1 MRGFVTQPIPPT
13 LHQGLAQPTQPIPPY
28 PTHPADIPFMVCACV
43 ALSPRLAA
51 SSRAELAAR
60 PPRAARSS
68 PLALRP
74 RLALSRAL
82 SLTPSPRCRVARPK
96 VSPETAAPLG
106 PAYTL
111 YPPTLQDSRL
121 CRPSLYPPT
130 QNPPHLPYPT
140 HRKTQTQEGGGT
152 CTFQVLTCRTRPTAG
167 LVWSGV
173 HPCSRVAIL
182 STIGTKILCKTP
194 PATELILGALPNSS
208 GAHV

>member
-1 MRGFVTQPIPPT
+1 MRGFVTQPIPPHPPPRPGAADSAYT
-13 LHQGLAQPTQPIPPY
+13 PLPY
-28 PTHPADIPFMVCACV
+28 PPRGHSFMVCACV

-68 PLALRP
+68 PLALHP

-82 SLTPSPRCRVARPK
+82 EATGVRHACEAALSLRPSPRCRVARPK

-130 QNPPHLPYPT
+130 QNPLHLPYPT
-140 HRKTQTQEGGGT
+140 HRKTQSLPPSPEHGH
-152 CTFQVLTCRTRPTAG
+152 
-167 LVWSGV
+167 WGV
-173 HPCSRVAIL
+173 I
-182 STIGTKILCKTP
+182 
-194 PATELILGALPNSS
+194 
-208 GAHV
+208 